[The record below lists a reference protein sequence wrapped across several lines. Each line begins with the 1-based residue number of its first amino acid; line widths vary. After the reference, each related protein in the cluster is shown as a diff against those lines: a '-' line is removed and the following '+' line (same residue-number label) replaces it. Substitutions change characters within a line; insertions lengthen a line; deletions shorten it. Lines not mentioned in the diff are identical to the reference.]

1 MSTPEAIDTLL
12 LPRWIIPIE
21 PANVVL
27 SQHAV
32 AIRDGRIVAVVPAT
46 EAQTRFSANEIV
58 RLADHALIPGL
69 INAHTHAAMALMR
82 GMADDL
88 PLMRWLR
95 EHIWPAEAKHVT
107 PEFVYDGTLVAA
119 AEMIRGGITCA
130 NDMYFY
136 PESAAQA
143 FVDAGM
149 RAAVGIIA
157 VEFPTRYANAPDD
170 YLARGLAARDRF
182 VSNELISFCFAPHA
196 PYTVSDQTF
205 TRIATLAE
213 ELDLPIHCHIHETAE
228 EISTSIDQHG
238 ARPIDRLAAL
248 GVVSPRLLAV
258 HAVHLSERDIE
269 RLGTE
274 GASVVHCPSSNLKLA
289 SGFAPMER
297 VQQRGINVAI
307 GTDGAASNNRLDAFQ
322 EMRTAAMLAKAVAG
336 NPEAMPAHR
345 ALHSATLGGAIA
357 LGLADQIGSI
367 VPGKVADLCAI
378 NFDDPMM
385 APVFDPASHL
395 VYVCGRESVT
405 HVWVRGKMVLDQ
417 GRLTSA
423 TLAGLEKRIFL
434 WHNRLLS

>member
-1 MSTPEAIDTLL
+1 MPLEPIDALL

-32 AIRDGRIVAVVPAT
+32 AIKEGMIVAVAPVA
-46 EAQTRFSANEIV
+46 EAQSRFAPAERIE
-58 RLADHALIPGL
+58 LPTHALIPGL
-69 INAHTHAAMALMR
+69 VNAHTHAAMALMR

-88 PLMRWLR
+88 PLMRWLH

-119 AEMIRGGITCA
+119 AEMLRGGVTCA

-136 PESAAQA
+136 PEAAAQA

-170 YLARGLAARDRF
+170 YLAKGLAARDRF
-182 VSNELISFCFAPHA
+182 IANEQISFCLAPHA

-205 TRIATLAE
+205 TRIVTLAE
-213 ELDLPIHCHIHETAE
+213 ELDVPIHCHIHETTE
-228 EISTSIDQHG
+228 EISASIDQHG
-238 ARPIDRLAAL
+238 ARPIERLAAL

-269 RLGTE
+269 RLAIE
-274 GASVVHCPSSNLKLA
+274 GASVVHCPSSNMKLA
-289 SGFAPMER
+289 SGFASIER
-297 VQQRGINVAI
+297 MQQRGINVAL

-322 EMRTAAMLAKAVAG
+322 EMRTAAMLAKAVSG
-336 NPEAMPAHR
+336 NPQAMPAHR
-345 ALHSATLGGAIA
+345 ALHAATLAGATA
-357 LGLADQIGSI
+357 LGLAKTIGSI
-367 VPGKVADLCAI
+367 VPGKIADLCAVSLS
-378 NFDDPMM
+378 DPMVE
-385 APVFDPASHL
+385 PVFDPASHL
-395 VYVCGRESVT
+395 VYVCGRENVT
-405 HVWVRGKMVLDQ
+405 HVWVQGKIAVDQ
-417 GRLTSA
+417 GRPTSP